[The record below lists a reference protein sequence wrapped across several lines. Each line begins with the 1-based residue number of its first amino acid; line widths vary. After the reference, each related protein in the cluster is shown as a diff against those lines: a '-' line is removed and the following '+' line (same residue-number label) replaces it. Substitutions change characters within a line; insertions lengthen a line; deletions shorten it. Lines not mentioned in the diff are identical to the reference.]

1 MSDERVLGKCAN
13 CVQQANATHA
23 VQLPR
28 ALTNRKGY
36 LQHVSPFAPVA
47 TISPPSSSATNSREL
62 ENARLR
68 IQSLAKERSFYQRN
82 LRKATTIDPKT
93 GKTSLQKL
101 QAENASLRRTN
112 ASQAQKLRD
121 IKEEVDKEKSK
132 FAALGEQYNEVA
144 KRLHKA
150 MVELRELKGQ

>member
-1 MSDERVLGKCAN
+1 MSDECALGKCAN

-28 ALTNRKGY
+28 ALTNQKGY
-36 LQHVSPFAPVA
+36 MQHVSPFAPVA
-47 TISPPSSSATNSREL
+47 TIAPPASSAVNSREL

-82 LRKATTIDPKT
+82 LRKATAIDPKT
-93 GKTSLQKL
+93 GKTNLQKL
-101 QAENASLRRTN
+101 QAENASLRRVN
-112 ASQAQKLRD
+112 ANQAQKLED
-121 IKEEVDKEKSK
+121 IKKEVIQQNSK
-132 FAALGEQYNEVA
+132 FGALGEQYNEVA

-150 MVELRELKGQ
+150 MVEIRELKGQ